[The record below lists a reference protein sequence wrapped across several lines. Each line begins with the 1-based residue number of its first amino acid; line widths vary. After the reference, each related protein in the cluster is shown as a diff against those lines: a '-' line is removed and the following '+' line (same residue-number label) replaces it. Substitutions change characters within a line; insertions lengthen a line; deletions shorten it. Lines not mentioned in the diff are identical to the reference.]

1 MAKLFPDFNNDPSR
15 DENKPRSSMVGERL
29 QDIGRVLNRQAE
41 LKGVQDTAMFQ
52 RMDSI
57 FTQFTEDVK
66 DESGAGLRGAS
77 SAQLE
82 SFTTLKNLLIDMR
95 KDNGENLEKY
105 RQEVSKL
112 MGKISVTE
120 GSKSSRTFLQ
130 TQAQNILEQTEK
142 PIQTK
147 TGKFSQAIADKF
159 GMKDFSVKSFFN
171 LENAFEKESILGKTF
186 NKPEPSA
193 VEMANLEGQL
203 EELKAPSRPP
213 SRSRPTYSGYGRRRS
228 FVGAFADED
237 QDESQPFRSPKWQAD
252 DRFSQS
258 IVPKPST
265 TPAVSAKPTP
275 VVEGSG
281 QVSRKAMPSAEPL
294 KITTLTVDR
303 VIAKSLDVEKPSKA
317 RALPPRDER
326 GRFISSGVQ
335 KAAVMADIGGQ
346 PAAPATESGLGL
358 GDVAGLGAMGKG
370 ALGKAAAIG
379 GTALSWAAP
388 AAAMVGVGAAA
399 DYGLGKLGVGKTA
412 EGQDIQIDE
421 KADDA
426 NWQKMS
432 WWEKA
437 QSGAARGIEKVGSA
451 AFLGNMSRQAQ
462 SERIAKES
470 AYFAEKEGGVPV
482 TKKATLINAAPEAL
496 KKDEAEL
503 SKLAASKQQAPI
515 IVQAPAA
522 PAPAAQQSIVMPIK
536 GNVRP
541 NESALEKMQSRTFTR

>member
-1 MAKLFPDFNNDPSR
+1 MANPFPDLNNDPSKNLSR
-15 DENKPRSSMVGERL
+15 TRSSMVGERL

-41 LKGVQDTAMFQ
+41 LKGVQDTAMFK

-77 SAQLE
+77 AGQLE

-112 MGKISVTE
+112 MGKISVIE

-142 PIQTK
+142 PVK
-147 TGKFSQAIADKF
+147 SKFGQAIADKF
-159 GMKDFSVKSFFN
+159 GMKDFSVKSFFS
-171 LENAFEKESILGKTF
+171 LENAFEKESILGKTLG
-186 NKPEPSA
+186 NPNA
-193 VEMANLEGQL
+193 IEMANLEGQL
-203 EELKAPSRPP
+203 EGLKAPPRTP
-213 SRSRPTYSGYGRRRS
+213 SRSKPTYSGYGRRRS

-237 QDESQPFRSPKWQAD
+237 QDEGQPFRSPKWQAD

-258 IVPKPST
+258 IVP
-265 TPAVSAKPTP
+265 TP
-275 VVEGSG
+275 VTEGSG

-317 RALPPRDER
+317 KTLPPRDER
-326 GRFISSGVQ
+326 GRFVSPTAGVQ

-346 PAAPATESGLGL
+346 PTTPATESGLGL

-470 AYFAEKEGGVPV
+470 AYFAEKESSTPV
-482 TKKATLINAAPEAL
+482 TKKPTLINAAPEAL

-503 SKLAASKQQAPI
+503 SAMAANKQQAPI